1 MVFCHYLF
9 SWLKFLRN
17 LINTYNKERGI
28 GDNLMANLTKYGVP
42 IGGASSTTPLLMPKL
57 QYRFRVTFKQLGG
70 VATADTVTHQ
80 VVSVTRPT
88 LTHEEVTL
96 DVYNSRIYLAGKHT
110 WEPITL
116 VIRDDISNNVITAV
130 DQQMQNQID
139 HHNQSAPIAG
149 AQYKFSTVID
159 TLDGNNDEG
168 SGPSLLDSWSLGG
181 CWITST
187 AYNESNYATSDAMT
201 INLTIRYDNA
211 IHMDNTAATKIAG
224 QSINSSVADY
234 TGATAGS

>member
-1 MVFCHYLF
+1 MATLN
-9 SWLKFLRN
+9 KF
-17 LINTYNKERGI
+17 
-28 GDNLMANLTKYGVP
+28 GVP
-42 IGGASSTTPLLMPKL
+42 IDGATGRGGILQPKL
-57 QYRFRVTFKQLGG
+57 KYRFRVRFTGFGNLG
-70 VATADTVTHQ
+70 ANPIDLTQQ
-80 VVSVTRPT
+80 VMNITRPKV
-88 LTHEEVTL
+88 THEEVPIH
-96 DVYNSRIYLAGKHT
+96 VYNSEAYLKGKHT

-211 IHMDNTAATKIAG
+211 IHMDNTGATKIAG

>member
-1 MVFCHYLF
+1 
-9 SWLKFLRN
+9 
-17 LINTYNKERGI
+17 
-28 GDNLMANLTKYGVP
+28 MAN
-42 IGGASSTTPLLMPKL
+42 
-57 QYRFRVTFKQLGG
+57 
-70 VATADTVTHQ
+70 Q

-110 WEPITL
+110 WEPVSL
-116 VIRDDISNNVITAV
+116 VVRDDISNNVIIAV

-168 SGPSLLDSWSLGG
+168 SGPELLDSWSLGG

-187 AYNESNYATSDAMT
+187 AYNESSYATSDAMT
-201 INLTIRYDNA
+201 INMTIRYDNA
-211 IHMDNTAATKIAG
+211 IHMDHTGKTAIAG
-224 QSINSSVADY
+224 QALGSGVADY
-234 TGATAGS
+234 KTAL

>member
-1 MVFCHYLF
+1 
-9 SWLKFLRN
+9 
-17 LINTYNKERGI
+17 
-28 GDNLMANLTKYGVP
+28 MANLTKFGVP

-70 VATADTVTHQ
+70 AATADTVTHQ

-110 WEPITL
+110 WEPVTL
-116 VIRDDISNNVITAV
+116 VVRDDISNNVITAV
-130 DQQMQNQID
+130 DKQMQNQID

-159 TLDGNNDEG
+159 TLDGNNDEDP
-168 SGPSLLDSWSLGG
+168 GPKVLDKWKLAG

-187 AYNESNYATSDAMT
+187 AYNESAYATSDAMT
-201 INLTIRYDNA
+201 INMTIRYDNA
-211 IHMDNTAATKIAG
+211 IHMDGQGTTRLAV
-224 QSINSSVADY
+224 QSISDAASKY
-234 TGATAGS
+234 TGATV

>member
-1 MVFCHYLF
+1 
-9 SWLKFLRN
+9 
-17 LINTYNKERGI
+17 
-28 GDNLMANLTKYGVP
+28 
-42 IGGASSTTPLLMPKL
+42 MPKL

-70 VATADTVTHQ
+70 QATADTVTHQ

-110 WEPITL
+110 WEPVTL
-116 VIRDDISNNVITAV
+116 VVRDDISNNVITLV

-168 SGPSLLDSWSLGG
+168 SGQGYTFSGYEGIQIMEYHDGTILPSLNSNGRFI
-181 CWITST
+181 ITEENSIIQNSIDKT
-187 AYNESNYATSDAMT
+187 GVLNNETELVKEDEH
-201 INLTIRYDNA
+201 IF
-211 IHMDNTAATKIAG
+211 NTL
-224 QSINSSVADY
+224 N
-234 TGATAGS
+234 

>member
-1 MVFCHYLF
+1 
-9 SWLKFLRN
+9 
-17 LINTYNKERGI
+17 
-28 GDNLMANLTKYGVP
+28 MANLTKFGVP
-42 IGGASSTTPLLMPKL
+42 VGDTTTSLLMPKL

-110 WEPITL
+110 WEPVTL
-116 VIRDDISNNVITAV
+116 VVRDDISNNVITMV

-159 TLDGNNDEG
+159 TLDGGNGDVT
-168 SGPSLLDSWSLGG
+168 SPVLLDSWSLGG

-201 INLTIRYDNA
+201 INMTIRYDNA
-211 IHMDNTAATKIAG
+211 IHMGTDGSTKIAG
-224 QSINSSVADY
+224 QSIASSVADY
-234 TGATAGS
+234 TGATAGA

>member
-1 MVFCHYLF
+1 
-9 SWLKFLRN
+9 
-17 LINTYNKERGI
+17 
-28 GDNLMANLTKYGVP
+28 MANLTKFGVP
-42 IGGASSTTPLLMPKL
+42 VGDTTTSLLMPKL

-110 WEPITL
+110 WEPVTL
-116 VIRDDISNNVITAV
+116 VVRDDISNNVITMV

-159 TLDGNNDEG
+159 TLDGGNGDVT
-168 SGPSLLDSWSLGG
+168 SPVLLDSWSLGG

-201 INLTIRYDNA
+201 INMTIRYDNA
-211 IHMDNTAATKIAG
+211 IHMGTDGSTKIAG
-224 QSINSSVADY
+224 QSIASIVADY
-234 TGATAGS
+234 TGATAGA

>member
-1 MVFCHYLF
+1 
-9 SWLKFLRN
+9 
-17 LINTYNKERGI
+17 
-28 GDNLMANLTKYGVP
+28 MANLTKFGVP
-42 IGGASSTTPLLMPKL
+42 VGDTTTSLLMPKL

-110 WEPITL
+110 WEPVTL
-116 VIRDDISNNVITAV
+116 VVRDDISNNVITMV

-159 TLDGNNDEG
+159 TLDGGNGDVT
-168 SGPSLLDSWSLGG
+168 SPVLLDSWSLAG

-201 INLTIRYDNA
+201 INMTIRYDNA
-211 IHMDNTAATKIAG
+211 MHMGTDGVTKIAG
-224 QSINSSVADY
+224 QSIASSVSDY
-234 TGATAGS
+234 TGATAGA